1 MKGLSIVKNIS
12 YTFIANAIA
21 LVVSLFST
29 LILPKMTSELD
40 FGYWQLYVL
49 YMSYAGL
56 FHLGLCDGIYLKP
69 ERNNN

>member
-29 LILPKMTSELD
+29 LILPKMTS
-40 FGYWQLYVL
+40 VL
-49 YMSYAGL
+49 Y
-56 FHLGLCDGIYLKP
+56 C
-69 ERNNN
+69 